1 MILISSA
8 KLILDTYTLGDSYD
22 VVSYWLDFSM
32 VILFG
37 SEALLKI
44 IAFGFIGDELSYL
57 RNSWNALDFI
67 ILIGSIVDVSVAAI
81 DLSYL
86 KILRLFRT
94 LRPLRF
100 VSHNRS
106 MKIIVSALLQSAD
119 GILNV
124 AIVIILVWM
133 MFAIIG
139 INFAKG
145 KLYHCDMGD
154 GVMYYVTKE
163 EVNKNLIILV

>member
-1 MILISSA
+1 
-8 KLILDTYTLGDSYD
+8 
-22 VVSYWLDFSM
+22 M

-37 SEALLKI
+37 LEAFIKI
-44 IAFGFIGDELSYL
+44 IAFGFVGDELSYL

-67 ILIGSIVDVSVAAI
+67 ILIGSIVDISVAAI

-106 MKIIVSALLQSAD
+106 MKIIVSALL
-119 GILNV
+119 
-124 AIVIILVWM
+124 
-133 MFAIIG
+133 
-139 INFAKG
+139 
-145 KLYHCDMGD
+145 
-154 GVMYYVTKE
+154 
-163 EVNKNLIILV
+163 